1 MHESSTKRRRL
12 ERLLDLAQVY
22 RGWSRKELAATLG
35 RDPTKL
41 VPGSGNP
48 KLDLVVQLADALDWN
63 IGDVTD
69 CLTNEFALEA
79 KLGEETDTTED
90 AKAFDQLNA
99 SAREAHAK
107 GEFRDMVKYAR
118 RAMDAAC
125 TPSER
130 ALACNRELGGWDGLG
145 RYTRSLEAAQRGLR
159 ESPIDGEL
167 RRALESNLANAYYTL
182 WHLVESRATA
192 NDLLKRFEADPPAT
206 EWDRCTYAFAKYVLG
221 HTHRRLIDA
230 EPEHAAQH
238 AESARTILA
247 EATSDFE
254 VLAAEV
260 HECYTGVAR
269 TCRGGVLEAEV
280 ALGSKDAR
288 EALAIINDALNDIID
303 LEQVQGGDTLESYGW
318 WCIFGCNIAI
328 RHVSDERDLHRMMAL
343 FTNKAD
349 EIANRLD
356 NWSMRER
363 VFTLQYTGHQR
374 FIGWT
379 GQSMPMTIDSDD
391 IKMITGTMGRFPQ
404 FRKTGWRILQNA
416 NVVQAS

>member
-1 MHESSTKRRRL
+1 MHDASSKRERL

-22 RGWSRKELAATLG
+22 RSWTRKELAGALG

-48 KLDLVVQLADALDWN
+48 KLDLVVQLADALDWS

-69 CLTNEFALEA
+69 CLVNDFALQA
-79 KLGEETDTTED
+79 KLDES
-90 AKAFDQLNA
+90 AA
-99 SAREAHAK
+99 SDCELTYEHHDSCAREAHAK
-107 GEFRDMVKYAR
+107 GQYRELILHAQ
-118 RAMDAAC
+118 RALESAS
-125 TPSER
+125 TPTER

-145 RYTRSLEAAQRGLR
+145 RYARTLEAAQRGLR
-159 ESPIDGEL
+159 ENPVDIEI
-167 RRALESNLANAYYTL
+167 RRALKSNLANAYYTL

-192 NDLLKRFEADPPAT
+192 LELLSSYQDNPPAC
-206 EWDRCTYAFAKYVLG
+206 EWDQCSHAFAQYVLG

-230 EPEHAAQH
+230 EPEHAARH
-238 AESARTILA
+238 AEQARSTLQA
-247 EATSDFE
+247 
-254 VLAAEV
+254 AAERCDQLARDV
-260 HECYTGVAR
+260 HENYAGIAR
-269 TCRGGVLEAEV
+269 TCRGGIMETEVVLGIRDARSALAEINDGLNEIVDLETIENGDVLE
-280 ALGSKDAR
+280 SF
-288 EALAIINDALNDIID
+288 
-303 LEQVQGGDTLESYGW
+303 GW

-328 RHVSDERDLHRMMAL
+328 RHVRDERDLHRTMAL

-374 FIGWT
+374 FVGWT
-379 GQSMPMTIDSDD
+379 GQSMPMTIDSED

-404 FRKTGWRILQNA
+404 FRKTGWNILQTA
-416 NVVQAS
+416 NVVQTS

>member
-1 MHESSTKRRRL
+1 MHDSSNKKERL

-22 RGWSRKELAATLG
+22 RSWTRKELAAALG

-48 KLDLVVQLADALDWN
+48 KLDLVVQLADALDWS

-69 CLTNEFALEA
+69 CLINDFALQT
-79 KLGEETDTTED
+79 KLDTHYTDSSETTFEYHDG
-90 AKAFDQLNA
+90 Q
-99 SAREAHAK
+99 AREAHAK
-107 GEFRDMVKYAR
+107 GKYREMIQHANR
-118 RAMDAAC
+118 SMAAAT
-125 TPSER
+125 TPTER

-145 RYTRSLEAAQRGLR
+145 RYARTLDAAQRGLR
-159 ESPIDGEL
+159 ENSVDIEI
-167 RRALESNLANAYYTL
+167 RRALKSNLANAYYTL

-192 NDLLKRFEADPPAT
+192 LELLHSYREEPPT
-206 EWDRCTYAFAKYVLG
+206 CEWDRCTLAFAQYVLG

-230 EPEHAAQH
+230 EPEHAARH
-238 AESARTILA
+238 AEIARTTLHDAAEQCDQLA
-247 EATSDFE
+247 Q
-254 VLAAEV
+254 EV
-260 HECYTGVAR
+260 HESYDGISR
-269 TCRGGVLEAEV
+269 TCRGGIMEAEV
-280 ALGSKDAR
+280 ALGSRDAR
-288 EALAIINDALNDIID
+288 SALAEINDGLNEIID
-303 LEQVQGGDTLESYGW
+303 LDTVESGDVLESFGW

-328 RHVSDERDLHRMMAL
+328 RHISDERDLHRTMAL

-374 FIGWT
+374 FVGWT
-379 GQSMPMTIDSDD
+379 GQTMPMTIDSED

-404 FRKTGWRILQNA
+404 FRKTGGNILQTA
-416 NVVQAS
+416 NVVQSS